1 MNIAIDFS
9 KHNKEEIRKAVEKVA
24 CEKSLYTFVKH
35 AWKYCD
41 PSPFVDGE
49 AIYAIC
55 EHLEAC
61 VRGRIKRLIV
71 NIPPRMG
78 KSSVISVLFPAW
90 VWAQPPETWSVVS
103 GPGVAFLTA
112 SFAKQ
117 LSLRD
122 NLKMRRVVQSEWYQ
136 SHWGDRFQI
145 MGDQSAKGRFDTDQK
160 GSRLAT
166 SVGAATT
173 GEGGN
178 IIIIDDANSAS
189 EAFSEA
195 KITEVLDWYDNAV
208 STRLN
213 NSKKGVII
221 IVQQR
226 LAVNDL
232 TGHLLEN
239 NPDEWVHLC
248 LPMRFEQ
255 DRRTFNFIYG
265 PDKEPWTDW
274 RLQEGELLWPERFGE
289 PEIQRLEKTMG
300 ATIAAGQLQQ
310 RPRIKE
316 GEIIKEEWWQLYEGQ
331 TYPPMDYIIASV
343 DTAYTEN
350 TANDE
355 SAMTV
360 WGVFTSSADSQIT
373 KVVSNTPRGTVVDI
387 VRTRQERMAPRIML
401 MDAWSDR
408 LEFHQLINK
417 IVETAKLNKV
427 DRILIEAKAA
437 GHSVAQEIR
446 RVFSNAEFA
455 VQLVDTPQN
464 QNKVGRLYSV
474 QHLFADR
481 MVFAPDKQFAQK
493 VIDQVASFPKGTRD
507 DLVDTVSMAVRHLRD
522 TGMLIR
528 TDEHAEEVAAS
539 LRHTNR
545 NPAPLYPV

>member
-1 MNIAIDFS
+1 MNALIDFS
-9 KHNKEEIRKAVEKVA
+9 KYDKATLKKMVEKAA
-24 CEKSLYTFVKH
+24 CEKSLYTFVKLG
-35 AWKYCD
+35 WKYCD
-41 PSPFVDGE
+41 PTPFVEGE
-49 AIYAIC
+49 PIWAIC

-71 NIPPRMG
+71 NVPPRMG

-122 NLKMRRVVQSEWYQ
+122 NLKMRRLIQSEWYQ

-265 PDKEPWTDW
+265 PDEEPWTDW
-274 RLQEGELLWPERFGE
+274 RLKEGELLWPARFGE
-289 PEIQRLEKTMG
+289 PEIERLEKTMG
-300 ATIAAGQLQQ
+300 PTIAAGQLQQ
-310 RPRIKE
+310 RPRVKE
-316 GEIIKEEWWQLYEGQ
+316 GEIIKEEWWQLFEGK
-331 TYPPMDYIIASV
+331 TYPPMDYIVAAI
-343 DTAYTEN
+343 DTAYTEDS
-350 TANDE
+350 ANDE

-360 WGVFTSSADSQIT
+360 WGVFTQMSESNIT
-373 KVVSNTPRGTVVDI
+373 KIIGKNGAI
-387 VRTRQERMAPRIML
+387 IENVRSRHDRMAPRVML

-408 LEFHQLINK
+408 LEFHELVQK
-417 IVETAKLNKV
+417 IIETAKLNKV
-427 DRILIEAKAA
+427 DRLLIEGKAA
-437 GHSVAQEIR
+437 GKSVVQEIR
-446 RVFSNAEFA
+446 RLLSGANFA
-455 VQLVDTPQN
+455 VQEVNPQAYM
-464 QNKVGRLYSV
+464 NKYARLYAV
-474 QHLFADR
+474 QHIFADKI
-481 MVFAPDKQFAQK
+481 VYAPDKAFAQK
-493 VIDQVASFPKGTRD
+493 TIDQVASFPKGKRD
-507 DLVDTVSMAVRHLRD
+507 DIVDTVSMAIKHLRD
-522 TGMLIR
+522 SGMLIR
-528 TDEHAEEVAAS
+528 ADEHADEIAS
-539 LRHTNR
+539 SMHHKGKA
-545 NPAPLYPV
+545 PPPLYPI